1 MANPTTH
8 DNSIDD
14 NTNAT
19 SQKFTSNTKR
29 KNKRNKQRY
38 KNKSQHFNKPTES
51 LQKSPESSIMA
62 DDDVTDH
69 QVQQQTTDRDNSTN
83 LNMTTVTTTTPPP
96 PPPPPQ
102 HAQEAN
108 VYKSPR
114 KEAIMRYKQ
123 NHDNTFNQLF
133 DIKEN
138 LKSKE
143 NDDKQS
149 QLQQATGG
157 NQVNSNHN
165 NGNHNIS
172 LDLDE
177 KVTLFKYKS
186 LKILELVNQNNAN
199 GSLLAHGIF
208 EIFQLHQGDVTY
220 LSCGN
225 NFIYP
230 LLPKI
235 KVFRINSNQFLLP
248 LVNPERYWKIF
259 INSEELNVINN
270 LINVFQRNVQ
280 FISLHE
286 SENISCNLSSQ
297 IVSTQ
302 NQRNWNLL
310 QEIFI
315 FLTKSLIPL
324 HPLLYLQA
332 TFKLPSTYRHKGESP
347 PTSID
352 NNKVRHFLI
361 LFHNHIFIKK
371 SQCSR

>member
-1 MANPTTH
+1 
-8 DNSIDD
+8 
-14 NTNAT
+14 
-19 SQKFTSNTKR
+19 
-29 KNKRNKQRY
+29 
-38 KNKSQHFNKPTES
+38 
-51 LQKSPESSIMA
+51 
-62 DDDVTDH
+62 
-69 QVQQQTTDRDNSTN
+69 
-83 LNMTTVTTTTPPP
+83 
-96 PPPPPQ
+96 
-102 HAQEAN
+102 
-108 VYKSPR
+108 
-114 KEAIMRYKQ
+114 MRYKQ

-286 SENISCNLSSQ
+286 SENKMLQSLSCNLSSQ

-315 FLTKSLIPL
+315 FLTKSLIPSIRSYISRP
-324 HPLLYLQA
+324 HSNYLPPIA
-332 TFKLPSTYRHKGESP
+332 TRESRLPPASTTTRSGIS
-347 PTSID
+347 
-352 NNKVRHFLI
+352 
-361 LFHNHIFIKK
+361 
-371 SQCSR
+371 

>member
-1 MANPTTH
+1 MV
-8 DNSIDD
+8 SC
-14 NTNAT
+14 
-19 SQKFTSNTKR
+19 
-29 KNKRNKQRY
+29 
-38 KNKSQHFNKPTES
+38 
-51 LQKSPESSIMA
+51 
-62 DDDVTDH
+62 
-69 QVQQQTTDRDNSTN
+69 
-83 LNMTTVTTTTPPP
+83 
-96 PPPPPQ
+96 
-102 HAQEAN
+102 
-108 VYKSPR
+108 
-114 KEAIMRYKQ
+114 
-123 NHDNTFNQLF
+123 
-133 DIKEN
+133 
-138 LKSKE
+138 
-143 NDDKQS
+143 
-149 QLQQATGG
+149 
-157 NQVNSNHN
+157 
-165 NGNHNIS
+165 IS

-286 SENISCNLSSQ
+286 SENKNAPEPK
-297 IVSTQ
+297 
-302 NQRNWNLL
+302 L
-310 QEIFI
+310 QFEFTDSINTKPKELESPPEIFI

-324 HPLLYLQA
+324 HPLLSQA
-332 TFKLPSTYRHKGESP
+332 TFKLPSTYRHKESRLP
-347 PTSID
+347 PASTTTRSGISD
-352 NNKVRHFLI
+352 TL
-361 LFHNHIFIKK
+361 
-371 SQCSR
+371 SQPSL